1 MTVTTATLKKL
12 VGIEFEFKSS
22 LDDFL
27 QTVLDN
33 KLVLEYNSGSN
44 TPAART
50 SSLNSFV
57 SCGPSMGFEAKK
69 FAYGTLELIVNA
81 LVNNPDV
88 PEDPY
93 ANELNDQLVN
103 ITRYVGIT
111 GEGDYHFMVAVYNLT
126 VTLSEILDN
135 VVPVGPIVT
144 YTLTAGGSGY
154 TIDGADGDE
163 TGVVFLGTLAL
174 GDQTDP
180 DQYTNAVFEATIA
193 SGVVT
198 AITALTD
205 GGDGFAVGDVVSL
218 DIDTGTAGQGSAT
231 GSGATVT
238 VNSVG

>member
-1 MTVTTATLKKL
+1 MTVTTSTLKRL

-50 SSLNSFV
+50 SLLNSFV

-103 ITRYVGIT
+103 ITRYVGIE

-154 TIDGADGDE
+154 TIDGADTDE

-180 DQYTNAVFEATIA
+180 AQYTNAIFEATIA

>member
-93 ANELNDQLVN
+93 VNELNDQLVN

>member
-33 KLVLEYNSGSN
+33 KLVLEYNTGSN

-144 YTLTAGGSGY
+144 YTLTDGGSGY
-154 TIDGADGDE
+154 TIDGADADE

>member
-1 MTVTTATLKKL
+1 MTVTTSTLKRL

-50 SSLNSFV
+50 SLLNSFV

-144 YTLTAGGSGY
+144 YTLADGGSGY
-154 TIDGADGDE
+154 TIDGADDDE
-163 TGVVFLGTLAL
+163 AGVVFLGTLAL

-180 DQYTNAVFEATIA
+180 DQYTNAIFEATIA

>member
-144 YTLTAGGSGY
+144 YTLTDGGSGY
-154 TIDGADGDE
+154 TIDGADADE